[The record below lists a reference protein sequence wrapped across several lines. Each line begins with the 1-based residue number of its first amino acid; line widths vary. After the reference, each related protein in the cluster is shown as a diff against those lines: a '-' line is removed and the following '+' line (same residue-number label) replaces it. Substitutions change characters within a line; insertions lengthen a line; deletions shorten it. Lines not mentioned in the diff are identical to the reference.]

1 MKILCAGLIAI
12 FWYLILDGPGTA
24 LLVQWLSPLQM
35 NVISTDLYLN
45 ILQIYKIYVV
55 VTTIAAAVVVYKIF
69 KKNGKD

>member
-1 MKILCAGLIAI
+1 MKFLCAGLIAI
-12 FWYLILDGPGTA
+12 FWYLISDGLGTA

-55 VTTIAAAVVVYKIF
+55 VTTIAATVVVYKIF
-69 KKNGKD
+69 KKDRKD

>member
-1 MKILCAGLIAI
+1 MKFLCAGLITI
-12 FWYLILDGPGTA
+12 FWYLISDGLGTA

-69 KKNGKD
+69 KKDRKD